1 MEAQNYL
8 KRRLDLATRYSNT
21 LFVISSGTESMRSH
35 SVAYRYKTPSDFLYL
50 TGLNLS
56 HSYLIIAGKDH
67 YILSDAFART
77 SSVWGEEAMI
87 AANEQHLLGD
97 LKCES
102 LQKLDE
108 ILHDKISQFDRLAIP
123 MGRDAHLDQK
133 ALSLVSFK
141 RRDRRRLSAVPLAL
155 SDSRT
160 LVGSL
165 RLHKDTSE
173 IAHMREASLR
183 SSRVHAEIMKSQL
196 IGKSEIQIANLIE
209 SLFLSEDM
217 QWTSYE
223 SIVGSGERAVMLHAR
238 ATQKKISDGE
248 LILIDAGA
256 EWNSYCAD
264 ITRTIPA
271 GKKFSAEQRALYDI
285 VLKAQKAIL
294 AAVKTGTTIQAL
306 HELGLEELREGLL
319 GLGYDKNELAL
330 DLSQLMPH
338 STSHWIGMDVHDPSA
353 YYDDNG
359 QERRLEEGMCFT
371 VEPGLYFR
379 EGFKELAEFEYL
391 GVRIEDDVCVTS
403 TGCEVLTSAPKE
415 TDEIEALRAKA

>member
-1 MEAQNYL
+1 
-8 KRRLDLATRYSNT
+8 
-21 LFVISSGTESMRSH
+21 MRSH

-56 HSYLIIAGKDH
+56 HSYLVIAGNDH
-67 YILSDAFART
+67 YLLSDAFART

-87 AANEQHLLGD
+87 NADERHLLLN

-102 LQKLDE
+102 LEKLDE

-123 MGRDAHLDQK
+123 MGRDLELDQK

-141 RRDRRRLSAVPLAL
+141 RRDRRRLSAMPLAL

-165 RLHKDTSE
+165 RLYKDSVE
-173 IAHMREASLR
+173 IAYMREAGLR
-183 SSRVHAEIMKSQL
+183 SSRVHEEIMKTQL
-196 IGKSEIQIANLIE
+196 VGKTEIQTANMIE
-209 SLFLSEDM
+209 SLFLAEDM

-223 SIVGSGERAVMLHAR
+223 SIVGSGDRAVMLHAR
-238 ATQKKISDGE
+238 ATRKKIQDGE
-248 LILIDAGA
+248 LVLIDAGA

-264 ITRTIPA
+264 ITRTFPA
-271 GKKFSAEQRALYDI
+271 SKRFTSEQKALYET
-285 VLKAQKAIL
+285 VLKAQKSIL
-294 AAVKTGTTIQAL
+294 AAVKPGSTIQEL
-306 HELGLEELREGLL
+306 HELSLQELREGLL
-319 GLGYDKNELAL
+319 RLGYDKNNLTE
-330 DLSQLMPH
+330 DLTQLMPH

-353 YYDDNG
+353 YYDDRG
-359 QERRLEEGMCFT
+359 QALKLAEGMCFT

-379 EGFKELAEFEYL
+379 EGFKDLAGFEYL
-391 GVRIEDDVCVTS
+391 GVRIEDDICVTS
-403 TGCEVLTSAPKE
+403 TGSEVLTSAPKE